1 MLHLPRSQC
10 FVLAVPLDQRCDT
23 FSKTLKTHGAF
34 SFGLK
39 LFYCLLWLRASRVP
53 APWNRKC
60 VLNAFMC
67 VCLFQKDKIILNL
80 CMSAYE
86 SMHISMCILACM
98 WMFVCIYN
106 MCVIMK
112 VLWVILHQDIVMCD
126 ANSMIK
132 YICDPRPQNQGH
144 FFFIEIY
151 ISQSRINK
159 LSIDWLVKDNIWLR
173 YNYLKICNLRVQKN
187 INIDKMAFKVVQMK
201 FLAMHITN
209 QKVRFYGKYIY
220 CRKFMKYLIGT
231 WSLPIILMIFGFDT
245 LCIQL
250 IHNLLHLHILL
261 CVDLCTSCRM
271 CTYGV

>member
-67 VCLFQKDKIILNL
+67 VFVPERQN
-80 CMSAYE
+80 YFE
-86 SMHISMCILACM
+86 SMHERIRVHAYFNVNACLYVKGNVCLYIQY
-98 WMFVCIYN
+98 VCIYASLVSDSTSEYSHVWCQIN
-106 MCVIMK
+106 DKIYTWPWTTK
-112 VLWVILHQDIVMCD
+112 PG
-126 ANSMIK
+126 S
-132 YICDPRPQNQGH
+132 

-159 LSIDWLVKDNIWLR
+159 LSIDWLVRIGQ
-173 YNYLKICNLRVQKN
+173 YL
-187 INIDKMAFKVVQMK
+187 AE
-201 FLAMHITN
+201 
-209 QKVRFYGKYIY
+209 
-220 CRKFMKYLIGT
+220 
-231 WSLPIILMIFGFDT
+231 
-245 LCIQL
+245 IQL
-250 IHNLLHLHILL
+250 SENL
-261 CVDLCTSCRM
+261 
-271 CTYGV
+271 